1 MKSYCKEPYALI
13 GHVRFCE
20 GQKLEVKGGNIQMKN
35 LGNAGKA
42 HNTIYIYIFDTFT
55 TSGICLLDH
64 THTHKYFLVI
74 IFCFLTCNFLV
85 AGVDFCTQNLIEF
98 IGRLAF

>member
-35 LGNAGKA
+35 LENAGKA

-64 THTHKYFLVI
+64 THTDTLLKNEIMFVACNYFL
-74 IFCFLTCNFLV
+74 TGLV
-85 AGVDFCTQNLIEF
+85 FCTQNLIKD
-98 IGRLAF
+98 G